1 MAAIRFMEVLRLWGP
16 VVCGGWWGGAVAAR
30 AVCIVPFNFNTA
42 CRKGERNGAWLSSV
56 RI

>member
-30 AVCIVPFNFNTA
+30 AVCTVQLQHGMQER
-42 CRKGERNGAWLSSV
+42 RKEWCVARSIS
-56 RI
+56 